1 MAEDHERILHSTA
14 TQKEWWIRMK
24 FSELK
29 RLVDLYHRDGHY
41 EDPEVV
47 IQIKLPYSTVGGSP
61 FAKVK
66 SVQMG
71 FDWDHGKFFIMPEE
85 ELTPSD
91 RDFAQQMRD
100 MQERAGWADHE
111 NRNLKAEIR
120 RLKKKL
126 TEGGGGK
133 FSDVVSDGGM
143 DPR

>member
-1 MAEDHERILHSTA
+1 
-14 TQKEWWIRMK
+14 MK
-24 FSELK
+24 LSELK
-29 RLVDLYHRDGHY
+29 KYIDRHFEYMRAG

-85 ELTPSD
+85 DLTPSD
-91 RDFAQQMRD
+91 RDFAKQMRE
-100 MQERAGWADHE
+100 MQERAGWADYE